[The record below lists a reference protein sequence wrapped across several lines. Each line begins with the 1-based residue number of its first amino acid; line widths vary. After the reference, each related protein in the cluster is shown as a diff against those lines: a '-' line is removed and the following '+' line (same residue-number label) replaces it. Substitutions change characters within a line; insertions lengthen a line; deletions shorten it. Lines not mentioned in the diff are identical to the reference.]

1 MGHTVAVNY
10 GVFRPGASRYTQTQ
24 NLSLKAANV
33 QQISF
38 VTTGGAHQGRSSR
51 LQRLKRT
58 LRSGLIPFAAALLC
72 GAPAQALVEFTE
84 AQQETIGEI
93 VEQLEQRHY
102 AKLDYDDA
110 LSSAHLDN
118 YIDSLD
124 PGKVFFTVDDIAG
137 FERYRTIMD
146 EALPKGDLS
155 AGFAIFNHFH
165 GLLQKRLEGVVDTLP
180 ETVAAMDFALDET
193 YLLDGGDRSWA
204 EDEKEL
210 DDRWRLHLKNQ
221 VLNLRLA
228 DKAEDEIAT
237 TLAKRYG
244 NQLNRIQQYNAQD
257 AFQIYANALTE
268 LYDPHTNY
276 FSPRRSENFNINMRL
291 SLEGIGAV
299 LSLEDEFTRV
309 ARVIPAGPAD
319 KQGDLQPADRIVG
332 VAQGDEG
339 LFEDVIGWR
348 LDEVVNLIR
357 GPKGSTVRLQVLH
370 TKAGA
375 DAEPSTI
382 RIVRNKVKLEEQSA
396 QKRILELPQENG
408 STVKVGVIDIPAF
421 YIDFEAMRR
430 GDEDYKST
438 TRDVRKLLGELE
450 EENVQGIVI
459 DLRNNGGGSLQEAN
473 ELTGLFIEY
482 GPTVQ
487 IRHSSRRVWR
497 DGKRLRS
504 RYYEGPVLVLINRLS
519 ASASEIFAG
528 AIQDYDR
535 GLVVGDRSY
544 GKGTVQTMVPLSEGQ
559 LKITESKFYR
569 ISGDST
575 QHRGVVPDIVF
586 PSLYDP
592 EEIGESALEH
602 ALDWDQ
608 INPVRH
614 RRYSNIDSMVPQ
626 LAELFEERRGEN
638 PEFRYLQEQLTMAES
653 NRNISEV
660 SLNEEMRRVE
670 RAEREA
676 QRLAIENNRREALG
690 LDPVETLAALDE
702 TEETDEAQETEEAQ
716 DDADSDLIAGQDVAS
731 VADEESSADVE
742 PSGVIGHAD
751 LQEQDVL
758 LAEAGNILIDALLL
772 REEAYAVRPADEEQ

>member
-1 MGHTVAVNY
+1 MRHTGAVTY

-24 NLSLKAANV
+24 NLFFKAANV

-38 VTTGGAHQGRSSR
+38 VITGGAHRGLSSGLR
-51 LQRLKRT
+51 RLKRT
-58 LRSGLIPFAAALLC
+58 LRSALIPFAAALLC

-84 AQQETIGEI
+84 AQQNTIGEI
-93 VEQLEQRHY
+93 VEQLEERHY
-102 AKLDYDDA
+102 AKLDYDDT

-124 PGKVFFTVDDIAG
+124 PGRVFFTVDDIAG

-193 YLLDGGDRSWA
+193 YVLDSGDRSWA

-210 DDRWRLHLKNQ
+210 DDRWRLALKNQ

-228 DKAEDEIAT
+228 DKPEDEIAT
-237 TLAKRYG
+237 TLGKRYG
-244 NQLNRIQQYNAQD
+244 NQLNRVRQYNSQD

-309 ARVIPAGPAD
+309 ARIVPAGPAD
-319 KQGDLQPADRIVG
+319 KQGDLQPSDRIVG
-332 VAQGDEG
+332 VAQGDDG

-370 TKAGA
+370 GKAGA

-382 RIVRNKVKLEEQSA
+382 TIVRNKVKLEEQSA

-421 YIDFEAMRR
+421 YLDFEAMRR

-450 EENVQGIVI
+450 EEDVQGIVI

-504 RYYEGPVLVLINRLS
+504 RYYEGPMLVLINRLS

-592 EEIGESALEH
+592 EAIGESALEH

-626 LAELFEERRGEN
+626 LAELFEARRSEN
-638 PEFRYLQEQLTMAES
+638 PEFRYLQEQLTMAEG
-653 NRNISEV
+653 NRNIIEV
-660 SLNEEMRRVE
+660 SLNEEMRRAD
-670 RAEREA
+670 RAKREA

-702 TEETDEAQETEEAQ
+702 TEEAGETQEMKESEDGAESEVI
-716 DDADSDLIAGQDVAS
+716 ADQDVDSVVDEDAS
-731 VADEESSADVE
+731 TDVI
-742 PSGVIGHAD
+742 PSGVIAHAD
-751 LQEQDVL
+751 LQEKDVL
-758 LAEAGNILIDALLL
+758 LAEAGTILIDALLL
-772 REEAYAVRPADEEQ
+772 REQAYAVRPADAEQ